1 MKRIKRFEDFETNE
15 GIGSK
20 LSTLA
25 LLASLGLSAP
35 KAALADKDTTS
46 AEVNIN
52 KKEEDVLR
60 LINSS
65 EELQDSLETGEK
77 KPVDLLQKEI
87 DSFSLQN
94 RINLRLEDVMS
105 TMQNPGFPINI
116 NLFGYKVGEEEDSIS
131 TVSYKLNQKIT
142 FTLTKNPLWG
152 TNLYGMKVKF

>member
-15 GIGSK
+15 GIGGK
-20 LSTLA
+20 LSALA
-25 LLASLGLSAP
+25 LLASLGISAP
-35 KAALADKDTTS
+35 KAAFADKDTTS
-46 AEVNIN
+46 TEANIN

-77 KPVDLLQKEI
+77 KSLEILQKEI
-87 DSFSLQN
+87 DSFS
-94 RINLRLEDVMS
+94 RESKINLRLEDAMS
-105 TMQNPGFPINI
+105 TMQNAGFPINI
-116 NLFGYKVGEEEDSIS
+116 NLFGYRIGEEEDSIS
-131 TVSYKLNQKIT
+131 TISYKINPKIT